1 MWRRARIESKKG
13 TQDGALRYSQY
24 SVFCL
29 EWWWH
34 NIVLWAFT
42 VCVMLELRTW
52 INVCVCVYVQ
62 FNIKHVGQSLL
73 GMLFDVCM
81 LSCFRHVWLFATP
94 WTVTHQAPLSMGFS
108 RQEYCRELP
117 FTSPRDLPDPRILH
131 CRWILYHWA
140 TRKVPWLPLW
150 FEKLQ
155 I

>member
-94 WTVTHQAPLSMGFS
+94 WTVTHQAPLSMGIS
-108 RQEYCRELP
+108 RQECWSGLP
-117 FTSPRDLPDPRILH
+117 TLLQGIFPTQVSNPGLLH
-131 CRWILYHWA
+131 CRQILYHLSYPGS
-140 TRKVPWLPLW
+140 R
-150 FEKLQ
+150 
-155 I
+155 